1 MSLKDKLHSLVD
13 KLPESEHRSAQRF
26 LEFLCCASRG
36 YDEPLSPEE
45 AAGSDRAW
53 QDHMEGRDAGV
64 PLEEVRRKLSAR

>member
-13 KLPESEHRSAQRF
+13 KLPESEHRAAQRF
-26 LEFLCCASRG
+26 LEFLCAFRG

-45 AAGSDRAW
+45 AAGSDQAW
-53 QDHMEGRDAGV
+53 QDHVEGRDAGV

>member
-13 KLPESEHRSAQRF
+13 KLPESEQRAAQRF
-26 LEFLCCASRG
+26 LEFLYASRG
-36 YDEPLSPEE
+36 YDDPLSPEE

>member
-1 MSLKDKLHSLVD
+1 VSLKDKLHSLVD
-13 KLPESEHRSAQRF
+13 KLPESEQRAAQRF
-26 LEFLCCASRG
+26 LEFLCASRG
-36 YDEPLSPEE
+36 YDDPLSPEE